1 MFEHDRFAFIGPAV
15 AVVQTAISQNPNAG
29 AGRKVDFAVQASKIT
44 QQDVSDFT
52 LMAAQQPEGL
62 TLTIRT
68 EALRVDD
75 TDANGQTTVILQDG
89 EPVAELGVSM
99 EDELQAATPVENKLV
114 DLLRATAQRFNIPVK
129 EEKAE
134 QSLAIEAAREIFEG
148 EAGSL
153 IQLPS
158 GAQFVSGRN
167 ADIRHG
173 YYVQP
178 DITRVGEDQAF
189 FNDLTNNRASHPDRI
204 SFVIATDD
212 PSAIE
217 VPEPLDA
224 VSRLEAV
231 SVFLVKPGQVKTS
244 ISAANESLRT
254 SWNIKVPSIRR
265 ARLRNAQ
272 R

>member
-29 AGRKVDFAVQASKIT
+29 TGRKVDFTVQAGKVT

-52 LMAAQQPEGL
+52 LLAAQQPEGL

-68 EALRVDD
+68 ESLRVDD

-89 EPVAELGVSM
+89 EPVAELGVAM
-99 EDELQAATPVENKLV
+99 EDELTSPPPAENKLV
-114 DLLRATAQRFNIPVK
+114 DLIRATAQRFNIPVK
-129 EEKAE
+129 EATAE
-134 QSLAIEAAREIFEG
+134 HALSVESAREIFEG
-148 EAGSL
+148 VPGSL
-153 IQLPS
+153 VQMPS

-167 ADIRHG
+167 SDIRHG

-178 DITRVGEDQAF
+178 DMARATEDQAF
-189 FNDLTNNRASHPDRI
+189 FDDLAKNRTQHPERI
-204 SFVIATDD
+204 SFVIATND
-212 PSAIE
+212 PAVLD
-217 VPEPLDA
+217 VPESLDA
-224 VSRLEAV
+224 VSRLSGV

-244 ISAANESLRT
+244 ITAANESLRT